1 MASVRQG
8 GDFATLTLGL
18 NEMEGGTW
26 LRGKDLNLRP
36 PGYEPGELPDCSTP
50 RRGPECSTLVTIVS
64 VWDWA
69 IWAALIVGAVA
80 GIVATVRLVRRVR
93 KTPPDAKSPRRAPA
107 RRLDEFTAKAEATAD
122 RIAVAGDT
130 AELQASLARL
140 RLSLA

>member
-50 RRGPECSTLVTIVS
+50 RREPDCSTLVNLVS
-64 VWDWA
+64 MWDWP
-69 IWAALIVGAVA
+69 IWAALILGALA
-80 GIVATVRLVRRVR
+80 GIGALAVLAVRMWDLWRSFDETRRR
-93 KTPPDAKSPRRAPA
+93 MIRG
-107 RRLDEFTAKAEATAD
+107 LDELAASAEA
-122 RIAVAGDT
+122 V
-130 AELQASLARL
+130 
-140 RLSLA
+140 